1 MCSPAHTSPR
11 SPPQAGEVSG
21 AGGGLPRGF
30 TDRGGE
36 KPRTPSLLRS
46 APQETGSAFVLSPPR
61 SRHVT
66 HSSHN
71 KTLPAALRLGLCCA
85 V

>member
-1 MCSPAHTSPR
+1 MLPSTHLSPQ
-11 SPPQAGEVSG
+11 PPAGREVSG
-21 AGGGLPRGF
+21 AGRGLPRGF

-46 APQETGSAFVLSPPR
+46 APQETGSAFVLSPLR

-71 KTLPAALRLGLCCA
+71 KTLPAALRLGLRCA